1 MEEENVE
8 EEFEKAEMLFNQFQT
23 GGAVEPITIVEE
35 PIVVVSRF
43 ATEHPDKIVGYYSLE
58 GVRTDPVDFL
68 APGINGKL
76 QFRSFRYHI
85 SSAEA
90 FCYGVHARGARPG
103 ATRVDVPTWLIPIS
117 NISGVILTGNGKFIT
132 FSNRLRTALQ
142 EKFGADIY
150 IPITMY
156 GVNDLGVDVPASRGR
171 NYKEVFDE
179 LYNKSLN
186 PAQVE
191 EFLLFVNSDL
201 QAEIEAE
208 EQTRREEEE
217 RKLKLRE
224 EALAKVADRVKLISE
239 ICEFIYGD
247 NFELRPI
254 EGREWKANSADRYK
268 LTIHFPEIIIRNSK
282 RRKHTITNLYVA
294 FFFNELMEHTS
305 GWHGIR
311 GTLSLEEA
319 VSGYSHSH
327 LSRSCWSWSGFC
339 LGSGE
344 VTNIY
349 ADLIAA
355 KFNPD
360 TFRKAMLALLSYVEW
375 ESLEGGPY
383 IQMSDIMGRSS
394 RPTLPPMPNESN
406 IHAYASRV
414 INGMELPLNWVT
426 LPQGTGKFVVN
437 VTPNY
442 EKSLLDV
449 LPPSLQVRRASN
461 GQVSPIMRDTS
472 DSLSQ
477 IRDFNRTVSDSN
489 SCLIIY
495 KGATIRPTVQ
505 LDLQPESIA
514 ERVIMPN
521 IVEKINGKIEELIN
535 LHYLKTI

>member
-8 EEFEKAEMLFNQFQT
+8 EEFEKAEKLFNQLQA
-23 GGAVEPITIVEE
+23 GGNVEPITIVEE
-35 PIVVVSRF
+35 PVVVVSRF
-43 ATEHPDKIVGYYSLE
+43 ATEHPDKIVGYYNLE
-58 GVRTDPVDFL
+58 GVRTDTVDFL
-68 APGINGKL
+68 ARGINAKL
-76 QFRSFRYHI
+76 QFRAFRYHI

-90 FCYGVHARGARPG
+90 FCYGFHARGARPG
-103 ATRVDVPTWLIPIS
+103 TKRVDSPTWLIPIS
-117 NISGVILTGNGKFIT
+117 NISGVTLTGNGKFIN

-142 EKFGADIY
+142 EKFGADAY
-150 IPITMY
+150 IPMTMY
-156 GVNDLGVDVPASRGR
+156 GVNDLGVDMPASRTESFF
-171 NYKEVFDE
+171 EVFDE
-179 LYNKSLN
+179 LYNKSLT
-186 PAQVE
+186 AVQVE

-208 EQTRREEEE
+208 EQTRREKEE

-224 EALAKVADRVKLISE
+224 EALAKVADRIKLISE

-247 NFELRPI
+247 NFELRPV
-254 EGREWKANSADRYK
+254 EVREWKANGADRYK

-282 RRKHTITNLYVA
+282 GRKHTITNLYVA

-319 VSGYSHSH
+319 ASGYSHSH

-394 RPTLPPMPNESN
+394 RPTLPAIPNEEN
-406 IHAYASRV
+406 IRTYASRI
-414 INGMELPLNWVT
+414 INTLELPLNWVT
-426 LPQGTGKFVVN
+426 LPQGTGKFIVN
-437 VTPNY
+437 ITPTY
-442 EKSLLDV
+442 EKSLVDV
-449 LPPSLQVRRASN
+449 LPSSLQVRRASN
-461 GQVSPIMRDTS
+461 GQISPVMRDTS
-472 DSLSQ
+472 GSSSQ
-477 IRDFNRTVSDSN
+477 IRDFNRIVNDSS

-495 KGATIRPTVQ
+495 KGDALKPTVQ

-514 ERVIMPN
+514 ERVIMPS
-521 IVEKINGKIEELIN
+521 IVEKINDKIEELIN